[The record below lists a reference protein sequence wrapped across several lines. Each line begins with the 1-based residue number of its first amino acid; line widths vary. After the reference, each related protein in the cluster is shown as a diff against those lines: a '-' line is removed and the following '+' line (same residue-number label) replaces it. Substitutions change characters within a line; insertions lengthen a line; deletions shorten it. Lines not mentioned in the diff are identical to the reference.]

1 MSISVSCPA
10 CGNEIPQP
18 AQQCPH
24 CGKPGI
30 FWNVITANDAAE
42 RTTLERRYQSAKS
55 EATSRNADAPLQDF
69 ENAIADSKAGIARS
83 ESEVLRLA
91 SSNRQLYGTYYQ
103 LIDAGVRLPD
113 GDEWAVLREL
123 ADTVLFPGNKKEMRF
138 AALTLDDSGLSNYGS
153 CLIVFRS
160 AMISHRASVFE
171 ENSALFVERHGIK
184 ISRKPNLPKGH
195 RATWD
200 ERAKL
205 CVAKLSRK
213 IDSATRSDE
222 YSGLLLKQGATSED
236 DEFIEVHIWGP
247 MTVLTMERVIVTD
260 PKPRHR
266 ATIVKAIKAKLAKHN
281 VQAS

>member
-1 MSISVSCPA
+1 MPISVSCPE
-10 CGNEIPQP
+10 CSNEIPQP
-18 AQQCPH
+18 AERCPH
-24 CGKPGI
+24 CGRPGI

-42 RTTLERRYQSAKS
+42 RATLERRYQAAKS
-55 EATSRNADAPLQDF
+55 DAASRNADAPLQDF
-69 ENAIADSKAGIARS
+69 ENAIADSTAVIARS

-91 SSNRQLYGTYYQ
+91 SNSRQLYGTYYQ
-103 LIDAGVRLPD
+103 LIDAGIRLPD

-123 ADTVLFPGNKKEMRF
+123 ADTVLFPGYKKDMRF
-138 AALTLDDSGLSNYGS
+138 AALTLDGSGLSNYGS

-195 RATWD
+195 CATWD

-205 CVAKLSRK
+205 VVAKLSPK

-260 PKPRHR
+260 PNPRHR